1 MKAESLLEAA
11 PTPAPAIDLAY
22 SERTSTRAPTQRV
35 FLVRHGE
42 TEWSLSG
49 QHTGTTDI
57 PLTEHGRDMARRLEP
72 VLAQERFALVLTS
85 PMRRARA
92 TATLAGLGELAE
104 TESDLREWNYGD
116 YEGLTPNEIRAHAP
130 DWNLFLDGAPR
141 GESPAQVGARA
152 DRVIERVRA
161 AHGHVAL
168 FAHGHLFRVLAARW
182 LGLAASDGRHFLL
195 DTATLN
201 ILSYYQGIPAIK
213 RWNAPLGPTAGEALE
228 DA

>member
-1 MKAESLLEAA
+1 MLIRCPNRDPDRLRR
-11 PTPAPAIDLAY
+11 T
-22 SERTSTRAPTQRV
+22 ERTERTDDHALAQQRCEQRV
-35 FLVRHGE
+35 DVAADFGVHEVGNSRP
-42 TEWSLSG
+42 
-49 QHTGTTDI
+49 DRI
-57 PLTEHGRDMARRLEP
+57 EP

-104 TESDLREWNYGD
+104 TDSDLREWNYGD
-116 YEGLTPNEIRAHAP
+116 YEGLTLNEIRAHAP
-130 DWNLFLDGAPR
+130 EWNLFLDGAPH
-141 GESPAQVGARA
+141 GESPDQVGARA

-161 AHGHVAL
+161 AHGDVAL

-182 LGLAASDGRHFLL
+182 LGYPASDGCHFLL

-201 ILSYYQGIPAIK
+201 VLSYDHGVPAIK
-213 RWNAPLGPTAGEALE
+213 RWNAPLGPTAEEGLE